1 MEAELKKYE
10 DERQITKGGREKKG
24 KSRKSENIRKQVMQR
39 KNQRSRDGQKRRKQ
53 FSNKMGVIERG
64 WGIVQLAK
72 MDV

>member
-1 MEAELKKYE
+1 
-10 DERQITKGGREKKG
+10 
-24 KSRKSENIRKQVMQR
+24 MQR

-53 FSNKMGVIERG
+53 FSSKTGVIERG